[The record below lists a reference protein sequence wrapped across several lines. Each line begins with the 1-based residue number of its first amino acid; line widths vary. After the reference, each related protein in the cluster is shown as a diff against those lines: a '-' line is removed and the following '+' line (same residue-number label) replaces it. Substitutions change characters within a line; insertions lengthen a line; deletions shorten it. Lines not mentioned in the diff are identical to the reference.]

1 MNYNGAPRTDAF
13 AQGCRDFLRTFTY
26 EDIMAWTIYAAPL
39 VFMIGPAAVLARDPT
54 ISVVLQ
60 TLVGFS
66 LSWMLH
72 RMGHGLL
79 AKATNGAQR
88 LLLSRSVRLP
98 VKLTLSQFI
107 WMLEILVATAVF
119 SGLLAKRC
127 FLTGDSVGIL
137 AGVVLFAAGLA
148 LFFLP
153 VHLGRLWIECYAPPM
168 TLVGPTDEE
177 INRSIPG
184 LRSSFM

>member
-1 MNYNGAPRTDAF
+1 
-13 AQGCRDFLRTFTY
+13 
-26 EDIMAWTIYAAPL
+26 
-39 VFMIGPAAVLARDPT
+39 
-54 ISVVLQ
+54 
-60 TLVGFS
+60 
-66 LSWMLH
+66 MLH

-168 TLVGPTDEE
+168 TLVGPTDGKSTDRFPACVPHSCK
-177 INRSIPG
+177 IRSTEPHSSRPLSSRG
-184 LRSSFM
+184 LPPSLVLMPPAMHGIRPAEFPLDLHRRPRRVSQLGMNVGPFGLS